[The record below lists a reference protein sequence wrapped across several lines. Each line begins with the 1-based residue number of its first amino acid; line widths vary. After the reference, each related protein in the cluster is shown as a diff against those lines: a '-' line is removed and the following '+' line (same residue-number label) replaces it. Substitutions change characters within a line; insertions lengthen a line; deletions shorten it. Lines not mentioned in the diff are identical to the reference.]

1 MAELLERSNLGKL
14 VYGAGLFENYKN
26 NSLYFYGKYSESD
39 NLVKNI
45 NPGSIQIGG
54 FYFLH
59 YLDDSNWMKYSPIFT
74 VDFKKF
80 GNIIMIFG
88 INFNFLP
95 IEIRIAIFDKFILE
109 EDFDGD
115 KLLEVDFEGVYQ
127 ELRSF
132 GFEYAIVEYNLAQ
145 VKLVHKIN
153 MEVVPRFLY
162 SGHPINIYD
171 PKKLYEIW
179 KAKIGARDKRDSDMS
194 KYLVNDFMKIKEDF
208 ETDLTSL
215 KGHIERLKRSVE
227 KYGK

>member
-127 ELRSF
+127 ELRNF

-179 KAKIGARDKRDSDMS
+179 KAKIGSRDKRDSDMS